1 MPPVVSHARGG
12 VSRVVLSLLDIT
24 IDVEQLQSAGIDVAW
39 VDGAPRILGELPM
52 SSEVI
57 VAEHPIAC

>member
-12 VSRVVLSLLDIT
+12 VSRVALS
-24 IDVEQLQSAGIDVAW
+24 LQSAGIDVAW

-57 VAEHPIAC
+57 VAEHPIAR